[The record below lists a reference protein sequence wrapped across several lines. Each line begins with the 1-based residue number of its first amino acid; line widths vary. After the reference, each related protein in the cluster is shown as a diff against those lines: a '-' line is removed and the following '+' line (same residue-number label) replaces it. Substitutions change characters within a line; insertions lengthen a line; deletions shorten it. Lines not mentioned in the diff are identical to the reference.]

1 MHESRGAGGCCR
13 GGSVGHVEARASLR
27 RLYVRLAE
35 EFGWTY
41 PEIDAVSIADANEI
55 VETWNE
61 RAAPAVAIEPD
72 EPARSGPITAE
83 EFARIEGQMRSIA
96 ATDKRR
102 SPWA

>member
-1 MHESRGAGGCCR
+1 M
-13 GGSVGHVEARASLR
+13 
-27 RLYVRLAE
+27 RLAE

-61 RAAPAVAIEPD
+61 RAAPAVAEAVEFPL
-72 EPARSGPITAE
+72 PRSGPITPE